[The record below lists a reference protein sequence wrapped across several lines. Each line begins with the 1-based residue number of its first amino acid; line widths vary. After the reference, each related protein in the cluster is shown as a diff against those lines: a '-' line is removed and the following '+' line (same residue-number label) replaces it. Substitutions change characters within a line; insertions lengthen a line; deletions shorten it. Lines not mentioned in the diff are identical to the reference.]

1 MNLALLF
8 PAEASRGVRG
18 SGMRGAVVLFSL
30 FALFRRPQA
39 GPGNGVKMVAY
50 PIENIRENTM
60 FWVPI
65 KVALKGPIGYK
76 NVTRFVR
83 VFAFVRPGKRA
94 AERKR
99 RR

>member
-1 MNLALLF
+1 
-8 PAEASRGVRG
+8 
-18 SGMRGAVVLFSL
+18 
-30 FALFRRPQA
+30 
-39 GPGNGVKMVAY
+39 MVAY
-50 PIENIRENTM
+50 PIEKMEENTM
-60 FWVPI
+60 FRAPI

-94 AERKR
+94 AERER

>member
-1 MNLALLF
+1 MG
-8 PAEASRGVRG
+8 R
-18 SGMRGAVVLFSL
+18 
-30 FALFRRPQA
+30 
-39 GPGNGVKMVAY
+39 GNGVRFFTVICVFPAPVGWFWDGDQMVAY
-50 PIENIRENTM
+50 PIEKMEENTM
-60 FWVPI
+60 FRVPI

-94 AERKR
+94 AERER